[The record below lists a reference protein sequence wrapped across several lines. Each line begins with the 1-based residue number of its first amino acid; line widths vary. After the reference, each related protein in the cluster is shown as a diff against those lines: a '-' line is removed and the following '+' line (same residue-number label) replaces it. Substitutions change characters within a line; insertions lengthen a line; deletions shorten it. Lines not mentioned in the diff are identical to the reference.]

1 MNTKLFQIT
10 PQFNHFVDDQVL
22 TSHQLNE
29 FLEYFN
35 EQDRLSRIF
44 LNGVGIVCGFQVS
57 LAQATSEITV
67 NQGCAITTDGDL
79 LKLVIDIDN
88 PQAKLSKD
96 TKTMDISNIVF
107 SHYKP
112 FDDDKAKYAH
122 FKKGAGTINLLE
134 LVPKTIADPAEG
146 HLNLNTLN
154 LSDKVVLLYLENYLK
169 TPDLCTESNCDNQG
183 QTEVQKLKVLLVSKS
198 EIEDDVN
205 PKDPI
210 YNTHNVYENYLKV
223 YPLAMPKVVLDSS
236 TGLSNNIQTFQKL
249 ATSYRKAITQI
260 KTPMRANLEE
270 IFLGFNSIL
279 KISATI
285 RNNILNGV
293 QQLDSF
299 ATNERVQYRYDVTKD
314 LCETYNELYHLLLNL
329 KTICCPPVT
338 SFPKHVLLGSLQ
350 NNEPYSEM
358 RHEFYPAPKSES
370 IQDYVSEAQSL
381 VLKIHILINRF
392 SINMTGP
399 VKITPSVADGVLSKK
414 TIPFYYNVNQSFIS
428 QWDFNKTREYKQKFN
443 LSYHTEH
450 LANIPWVQQPL
461 KSEDERVCLYRIE
474 GHLGHNALNCRDTIL
489 SIRNENGLDF
499 DCVVYDYAT
508 NFELFKNLIKHH
520 PSISHKAGVK
530 KGGTFILLANNDEI
544 LADFSIDYK
553 IIATQNEQSC
563 CYLTECSY
571 PWISSLKYINNLSR
585 ALTGTFSIS
594 RPFAQEYTLQ
604 VLEYTINGHKLI
616 NIPTTIRIPMQQ
628 VHLRRIHAITDALNK
643 RFDKGVVFD
652 FNESQKRFLI
662 IRAKEDH
669 FTIRFR
675 DLTHPVN
682 NPVYTYSNNGMF
694 RNNVIFRPDAMRCRD
709 LKEYKPSFYEKLH
722 LKIAPVNKDDDYG
735 AFKQKWSDFNKLIE
749 QLVFHPLFGNTPR
762 FITTLTQFPLAT
774 RNEIFSIRNAI
785 RTITPNAGI
794 RIDGDWVNG
803 SWVDN
808 QMLNHFRANRN
819 NSHDTVVKFIRLRDL
834 LHSKTGVTKVS
845 IYITNDPYDAKYDG
859 IIEQFSTIADF
870 YFGVPSGENVIII

>member
-1 MNTKLFQIT
+1 MSTKLFQIT
-10 PQFNHFVDDQVL
+10 PQFNLFVDDQVL

-44 LNGVGIVCGFQVS
+44 LNGVGIVCGFEVS

-67 NQGCAITTDGDL
+67 NQGCAVTTDGDL
-79 LKLVIDIDN
+79 LKLVKDIDN
-88 PQAKLSKD
+88 PEAKLSKD
-96 TKTMDISNIVF
+96 TKTMDVESILF

-112 FDDDKAKYAH
+112 FIDDKAKYAH
-122 FKKGAGTINLLE
+122 FKKGAGTVSLLE
-134 LVPKTIADPAEG
+134 LVPKTAADPSEG

-183 QTEVQKLKVLLVSKS
+183 QTEIQKLKVLLVSKS
-198 EIEDDVN
+198 DLEDVVN
-205 PKDPI
+205 SKDSI
-210 YNTHNVYENYLKV
+210 FNTHNIYESFLKI
-223 YPLAMPKVVLDSS
+223 YPLVMPKVVLDSS
-236 TGLSNNIQTFQKL
+236 TALSNNTQSFQKL
-249 ATSYRKAITQI
+249 VTAYRNGITQI
-260 KTPMRANLEE
+260 KTPLRENLEE
-270 IFLGFNSIL
+270 LFQGFNGIL
-279 KISATI
+279 KISATN

-299 ATNERVQYRYDVTKD
+299 TTNERVQYRYNLTKD
-314 LCETYNELYHLLLNL
+314 LCETYNELYDLLLNL
-329 KTICCPPVT
+329 KTVCCPAVT
-338 SFPKHVLLGSLQ
+338 SFPKHILLGSLQ
-350 NNEPYSEM
+350 HNEPYEEL
-358 RHEFYPAPKSES
+358 RHDFYPAPKSQS
-370 IQDYVSEAQSL
+370 FMDYVNEAQSL
-381 VLKIHILINRF
+381 VLKMHALINRF
-392 SINMTGP
+392 SIDMTGP
-399 VKITPSVADGVLSKK
+399 VKITPSKFGSDLSKK
-414 TIPFYYNVNQSFIS
+414 SIPFYYNVNQGFLNF
-428 QWDFNKTREYKQKFN
+428 WDFNKTREFKQKFN

-461 KSEDERVCLYRIE
+461 KSEDDSLCFYRIE
-474 GHLGHNALNCRDTIL
+474 GHLGHSALNSRDAIL
-489 SIRNENGLDF
+489 DLRNENALDF
-499 DCVVYDYAT
+499 DCVVYDYTT
-508 NFELFKNLIKHH
+508 NFETFRSLIQKH

-553 IIATQNEQSC
+553 IAGTQNEQSC

-594 RPFAQEYTLQ
+594 KPFAQEYVLQ
-604 VLEYTINGHKLI
+604 VLEYSINGHKLI
-616 NIPTTIRIPMQQ
+616 NVPTTIRIPMQQ
-628 VHLRRIHAITDALNK
+628 IHLRRIHAITDALNK

-662 IRAKEDH
+662 IRAKEDN

-749 QLVFHPLFGNTPR
+749 QLVFHPLFRNSPR
-762 FITTLTQFPLAT
+762 LIRTLTQFPLAT

-785 RTITPNAGI
+785 RAINSNAGI

-819 NSHDTVVKFIRLRDL
+819 NSHDSVVKFIKLRDL

-859 IIEQFSTIADF
+859 IIDQFSTIADF